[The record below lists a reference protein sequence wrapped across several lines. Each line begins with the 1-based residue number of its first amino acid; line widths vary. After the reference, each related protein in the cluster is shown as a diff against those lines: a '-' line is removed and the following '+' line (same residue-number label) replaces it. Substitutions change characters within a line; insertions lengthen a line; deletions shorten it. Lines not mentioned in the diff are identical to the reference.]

1 MIAMVLLVL
10 FFVVAP
16 FDSLCSL
23 RAGPVGSVPSLRA
36 GPLTAAQTSAAD
48 ARAAFDEANAL
59 FGKTENDKALA
70 AYDKAIA
77 LDPKQPDYHVGR
89 CRTLARLM
97 RHAEGIESCSN
108 ALKLDPNHAA
118 ALLERGHFL
127 INVRQAEKAIP
138 DLIRARQLGADAYG
152 VGYHLPL
159 AYYVTGDFKKA
170 AEEYDHCYANAK
182 TDDNRVAC
190 TAWQYVALVRAGRKA
205 DADKVLERVT
215 PETQVQSSAAYLDRL
230 LLFKGVRKEEEV
242 APAMQKDNLQMPTVA
257 YGLGV
262 WHLVNGRQAKAR
274 EYFEKATSPPAQQSG
289 FGSVASYYE
298 LRRMQ

>member
-1 MIAMVLLVL
+1 MIAMLLVL
-10 FFVVAP
+10 FFV
-16 FDSLCSL
+16 
-23 RAGPVGSVPSLRA
+23 SVPTQD
-36 GPLTAAQTSAAD
+36 PTAD
-48 ARAAFDEANAL
+48 ARKAFDEANAL
-59 FGKTENDKALA
+59 FEKTENDKALA

-97 RHAEGIESCSN
+97 RHTGAIESCTN
-108 ALKLDPNHAA
+108 ALKLDPNHAQ

-127 INVRQAEKAIP
+127 VNARQADKAIP
-138 DLIRARQLGADAYG
+138 DLIKARQLGADAYG
-152 VGYHLPL
+152 VAYHLSL

-170 AEEYDHCYANAK
+170 AEEYPQCYANAK

-190 TAWQYVALVRAGRKA
+190 TAWEYVALLRAGRKA

-215 PETQVQSSAAYLDRL
+215 PETKVQSSAAYLDRL

-242 APAMQKDNLQMPTVA
+242 AQAMQKDNLQLPTVA

-262 WHLVNGRQAKAR
+262 WHLINGRQEKAR
-274 EYFEKATSPPAQQSG
+274 EYFEKATAPPAQQSG

-298 LRRMQ
+298 LQRMK